1 MRNEALARKNYL
13 PWLTLARSEGLG
25 LSLREMARAA
35 GLTLRQVRTALANP
49 AYQEFRDARLQMRV
63 SALDAAFAE
72 DNEAMRH
79 RLRQLVPAALNA
91 IERCLADPNR
101 SVALRAAIEVLDH
114 DERFNKAQNI
124 GVTHQF
130 TLTQEDKDRAL
141 AILEELKAAQPKD
154 ETKILDV
161 EASPLAITPL
171 LPKSTES
178 D

>member
-13 PWLTLARSEGLG
+13 PWLTLKRSEGLG

-72 DNEAMRH
+72 DNERMRH
-79 RLRQLVPAALNA
+79 RLRQLVPAALNVV
-91 IERCLADPNR
+91 ERCLADPNL
-101 SVALRAAIEVLDH
+101 SVALRAAAEVLDH

-130 TLTQEDKDRAL
+130 VIPEAEKQRAL
-141 AILEELKAAQPKD
+141 AIVKELRMHQSSG
-154 ETKILDV
+154 ETKVLDV
-161 EASPLAITPL
+161 EASPLAVTFTA
-171 LPKSTES
+171 KGH
-178 D
+178 